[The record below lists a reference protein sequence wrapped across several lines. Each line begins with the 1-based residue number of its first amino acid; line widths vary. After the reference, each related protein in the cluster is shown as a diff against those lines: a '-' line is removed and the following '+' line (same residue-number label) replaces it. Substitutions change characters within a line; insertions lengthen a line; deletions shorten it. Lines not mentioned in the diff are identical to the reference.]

1 MDMVNTYMV
10 LEEWILLLGGDM
22 SRNSMDLFEIMEE
35 ILKLKDELISVKED
49 MLKMID
55 AIEKNDMHIKQLNWK
70 LNNRKELSNGSTSIH
85 TK

>member
-1 MDMVNTYMV
+1 MDMVNTHMV
-10 LEEWILLLGGDM
+10 LEEWILLLGSDM

-35 ILKLKDELISVKED
+35 ILKFKDELISIKED

-70 LNNRKELSNGSTSIH
+70 LNNRKELSNGSTSVH

>member
-10 LEEWILLLGGDM
+10 LEEWILLLGSDM

-35 ILKLKDELISVKED
+35 ILKFKDELISIKED

-70 LNNRKELSNGSTSIH
+70 LNNRKELSNGSTSVH

>member
-1 MDMVNTYMV
+1 MGMVNTHMV

-22 SRNSMDLFEIMEE
+22 KKNTMNLFEIMDE
-35 ILKLKDELISVKED
+35 IVKLKDELISVKED

-70 LNNRKELSNGSTSIH
+70 LNNRKELSNGSTSVH

>member
-1 MDMVNTYMV
+1 MVNTHMV

-22 SRNSMDLFEIMEE
+22 KKNTMNLFEIMDE
-35 ILKLKDELISVKED
+35 IVKLKDDLISIRKD

>member
-35 ILKLKDELISVKED
+35 ILKFKDELISIKED

-70 LNNRKELSNGSTSIH
+70 LNNRKELSNGSTSVHI
-85 TK
+85 K

>member
-35 ILKLKDELISVKED
+35 ILKFKDELISIKED

-70 LNNRKELSNGSTSIH
+70 LNNRKELSNGSTSVH